1 MKQNYK
7 ITKINMEK
15 EIREKLEA
23 IIEHDIENMPY
34 KYRDLRGMFM
44 FGMNYKD
51 MSKQEIDDT
60 FLYLE
65 LKVSDQ
71 AKEWATYSF

>member
-1 MKQNYK
+1 
-7 ITKINMEK
+7 
-15 EIREKLEA
+15 
-23 IIEHDIENMPY
+23 
-34 KYRDLRGMFM
+34 
-44 FGMNYKD
+44 MNYKD